1 MKEKIYKE
9 LLAGRVAGA
18 FLYRPCENFNVS
30 PVGLCPKKEKNKF
43 RLIFHLSHP
52 HGDAVNDFIPPE
64 FSTVHYIIIAN
75 AINGIKKFDT
85 CFLAKTDM
93 SVVYR
98 NLPLKPQE

>member
-1 MKEKIYKE
+1 VKEKICKE
-9 LLAGRVAGA
+9 ILAGRVAGA

-64 FSTVHYIIIAN
+64 FSTVHYINIAN

-93 SVVYR
+93 SVAYR